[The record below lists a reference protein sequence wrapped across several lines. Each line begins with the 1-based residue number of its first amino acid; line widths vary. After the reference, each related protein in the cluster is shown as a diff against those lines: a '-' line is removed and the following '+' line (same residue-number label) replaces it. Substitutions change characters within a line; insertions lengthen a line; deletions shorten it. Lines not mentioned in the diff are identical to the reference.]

1 MNLKELNFCLKEKI
15 SRVLHLWTKY
25 SVIENDIAEKLNRI
39 SSTAKLD
46 AVLNGS
52 NESIV
57 DETASTSATNGH
69 SSKLKKTKSKS
80 SKTKASS
87 SSLEQKSKLDK
98 LKKLKHIQEKLIKQ
112 QKQSDDSEIDLK
124 ETKQENGNGHANL
137 NISFKNIDSQLISE
151 LHKITSELI
160 TNSGG
165 KSKRLKR
172 NDSSPQMTT
181 KHEIS
186 KVLYETNEFFLFL
199 SQ

>member
-57 DETASTSATNGH
+57 DETATSATNGH

-80 SKTKASS
+80 SKTKTLSS
-87 SSLEQKSKLDK
+87 SSEQKSKLDK

-124 ETKQENGNGHANL
+124 ETKQENANGHANL

-165 KSKRLKR
+165 KSKRLKL
-172 NDSSPQMTT
+172 NNLSPQMTT

-186 KVLYETNEFFLFL
+186 KVF
-199 SQ
+199 